1 MPDYKTYYVI
11 LNFNTTEKKL
21 DFGDFQIIS
30 VKQGSEAKK
39 WRDKISCKVVP
50 HHILIKEFPNYVMQ
64 RDDFSGFDRIYDSI
78 RELLLLFRLFKSGDI
93 FFIDSLIEDEESGG
107 RWIDLYN
114 IGRPSASRYSFET
127 KEIDKF
133 NTFRRNIAS
142 SIGFRNKFFQFALE
156 HFMAGVDKV
165 FFYRIQGLGRIVDYV
180 IALESLFLIDNKKYF
195 LRGTIAERVS
205 KFMNDEDAKALV
217 KKMYDERSN
226 IVHGNYV
233 NREGAA
239 WEVKKQEMKI
249 LMDKFE
255 VLMRNILIKL
265 FDYNFPV
272 MKEVTQFMEGLYDS
286 PREALEIMEAAKATA
301 DKLFRK

>member
-1 MPDYKTYYVI
+1 MPNYKTYYVI

-30 VKQGSEAKK
+30 VKQGSEAKE

-64 RDDFSGFDRIYDSI
+64 EDDFSGFDRIYESI
-78 RELLLLFRLFKSGDI
+78 RDLLLLFRLFKAGDI
-93 FFIDSLIEDEESGG
+93 FFIDSLIEDEQSKG

-114 IGRPSASRYSFET
+114 IGRPSASRYSF
-127 KEIDKF
+127 KAHEIVKF
-133 NTFRRNIAS
+133 NGFRRDIVN
-142 SIGFRNKFFQFALE
+142 SIGFRNKFFHFALE

-180 IALESLFLIDNKKYF
+180 IALESLFLIDNRKHF
-195 LRGTIAERVS
+195 LRRTIAERVS
-205 KFMNDEDAKALV
+205 KFMKDEDAKALV

-233 NREGAA
+233 NREGTA
-239 WEVKKQEMKI
+239 WEEKKQEMKT

-255 VLMRNILIKL
+255 VLMRSILIKL
-265 FDYNFPV
+265 FDYNFTT
-272 MKEVTQFMEGLYDS
+272 MEEVVQFMEGLYD
-286 PREALEIMEAAKATA
+286 PPKEALKIMETAKVEA
-301 DKLFRK
+301 DRLFCK

>member
-1 MPDYKTYYVI
+1 MPEYKTYHVI
-11 LNFNTTEKKL
+11 LNFETVEEKL

-30 VKQGSEAKK
+30 VRQGLEAKK
-39 WRDKISCKVVP
+39 WREKISCKVVP

-64 RDDFSGFDRIYDSI
+64 DDDFSGFDQIYDSI
-78 RELLLLFRLFKSGDI
+78 RDLLLPFRLFKPGDI

-114 IGRPSASRYSFET
+114 IGRSSASRYSFEK
-127 KEIDKF
+127 KEIDEF
-133 NTFRRNIAS
+133 NTFRKNITS

-205 KFMNDEDAKALV
+205 KFMNDEDVRVLV

-233 NREGAA
+233 NREGTA
-239 WEVKKQEMKI
+239 WEVKKQEMKT

-255 VLMRNILIKL
+255 VLIRSILIKL
-265 FDYNFPV
+265 FGYNFPAV
-272 MKEVTQFMEGLYDS
+272 KEVMQFMEGLYD
-286 PREALEIMEAAKATA
+286 PPMEALEIMEVAKATA

>member
-1 MPDYKTYYVI
+1 MPNYKTYYAI
-11 LNFNTTEKKL
+11 LNFNTAEKKL

-30 VKQGSEAKK
+30 VKQGSEAKE
-39 WRDKISCKVVP
+39 WREKISCKIVP

-64 RDDFSGFDRIYDSI
+64 QDDFSGFNRMFDSM
-78 RELLLLFRLFKSGDI
+78 RELLLLFRLFKPGDI
-93 FFIDSLIEDEESGG
+93 FFTNSLIEDEESGDSS
-107 RWIDLYN
+107 IDLYN
-114 IGRPSASRYSFET
+114 VGSPSASRYSFET
-127 KEIDKF
+127 NEIGKF
-133 NTFRRNIAS
+133 NDFRRTIAS

-205 KFMNDEDAKALV
+205 KFMKDEDAKVLV
-217 KKMYDERSN
+217 KKMYDERSD

-233 NREGAA
+233 NRAGRA
-239 WEVKKQEMKI
+239 WEAEKQEMKT

-255 VLMRNILIKL
+255 VLMRDILVKL
-265 FDYNFPV
+265 FDYNFPALQ
-272 MKEVTQFMEGLYDS
+272 EVIQFMEGLYDP
-286 PREALEIMEAAKATA
+286 PREALEIMEAAKVKA
-301 DKLFRK
+301 DKFFRK

>member
-11 LNFNTTEKKL
+11 LNFKTAEKKL

-30 VKQGSEAKK
+30 VKQGLEAKE

-64 RDDFSGFDRIYDSI
+64 QDDFSGFDGIYDSI
-78 RELLLLFRLFKSGDI
+78 RDLLLLFRLFKAGDI
-93 FFIDSLIEDEESGG
+93 FFIDSLIEDEQSKG

-114 IGRPSASRYSFET
+114 IGRPSASRYSFEAD
-127 KEIDKF
+127 EIDKF
-133 NTFRRNIAS
+133 NDFRRNIAS

-156 HFMAGVDKV
+156 NFMAGVDKV

-195 LRGTIAERVS
+195 LRRTIAERVS
-205 KFMNDEDAKALV
+205 KFMEDGDAKALI

-226 IVHGNYV
+226 IVHGNYL
-233 NREGAA
+233 NREGEG
-239 WEVKKQEMKI
+239 WEAKKQEMKA

-255 VLMRNILIKL
+255 VLMRSILIKL
-265 FDYNFPV
+265 FDYNFPA
-272 MKEVTQFMEGLYDS
+272 MEEVIEFMEGLYEP
-286 PREALEIMEAAKATA
+286 PREAFEIMEAAKATA
-301 DKLFRK
+301 DKLLRK